1 MKKLIPL
8 FVACLLGASMAAQT
22 AAEIHGKVLDKDGL
36 PIPGAYVEC
45 TNGAITRQE
54 VSADDGRFRLK
65 PLDAGKYN
73 VVVKSMGM
81 VACQVKDVVVNAG
94 MITRLKDVVL
104 QDSTY
109 ETGGVTIVE
118 YVDPLINV
126 DGSTVMTIRAKELKN
141 MPSAKGGNI
150 KNIVQSLTSDVKV
163 GGRGEELYF
172 RGSRNG
178 STLYFIDGVK
188 VRENVPNIPQSGIS
202 SIQVYT
208 GGVPAKYGD
217 CTGGVVIIETR
228 SYLED
233 FRWSAE

>member
-1 MKKLIPL
+1 MKHLFSLIL
-8 FVACLLGASMAAQT
+8 LCLLGASMAAQT

-36 PIPGAYVEC
+36 PIPGAYIEC
-45 TNGAITRQE
+45 TNSASVRQD

-65 PLDAGKYN
+65 PLDAGTYN

-81 VACQVKDVVVNAG
+81 VSCQIRDVVVNAG

-109 ETGGVTIVE
+109 ETGVVTVLDF
-118 YVDPLINV
+118 VDPLINV
-126 DGSTVMTIRAKELKN
+126 DGSTVTLIRAKELKN

-150 KNIVQSLTSDVKV
+150 RTIVQSLVSDVVV
-163 GGRGEELYF
+163 GNRGEDLYF
-172 RGSRNG
+172 RGSRTG

-217 CTGGVVIIETR
+217 CTGGVVIIETK

-233 FRWSAE
+233 FNWKE